1 MDAGRTTPRW
11 LDAREQCAWRS
22 FLEMQGALNAR
33 LARQLQ
39 EESAL
44 SMPDFAV
51 LVQLTDR
58 PDGRARVL
66 ELATALRWEKSRL
79 SHHLARMQQRGL
91 VAREECSAD
100 RRGAFMVVTDAGR
113 AAIEAAAPMHVEA
126 VRRYLFDVLDRDQ
139 IDALA
144 TISATVLKRLADDEA
159 RESA

>member
-1 MDAGRTTPRW
+1 MDAGTTTPRW
-11 LDAREQCAWRS
+11 LDARAQCAWRS

-33 LARQLQ
+33 RARQLQ

-58 PDGRARVL
+58 ADGRARVL
-66 ELATALRWEKSRL
+66 ELAAALRWEKSRL

-100 RRGAFMVVTDAGR
+100 RRGAFMVVTEDGR
-113 AAIEAAAPMHVEA
+113 AAIEAAAPMHVAA